1 MHLLIYIYIY
11 ASICTCIN
19 IYIYTVY
26 TFVCGKRQNLLIRGL
41 LFENGRL
48 TEITGWKRPKVT
60 MASSRCRCGILPLQ
74 QLGSVLC
81 CRAWTH
87 LVNKTVIYIYIYI
100 VMWYWK
106 WWELHKMLDLGISIN
121 HKTSLNIPRWS
132 EIMRWD
138 PAKAL
143 VRGNSTGYPSTFASP
158 LKRWVDAFSA
168 VAEWQGLMIIDI
180 NSS

>member
-1 MHLLIYIYIY
+1 MIWYNYYNIVYIDIHVYLCTYIIIYIY
-11 ASICTCIN
+11 S
-19 IYIYTVY
+19 IYICMWETPKLIVWEWKADRNHTVE
-26 TFVCGKRQNLLIRGL
+26 TTESDHGLEQVQMWHTTLAAAWIGFVMQGLNPLGK
-41 LFENGRL
+41 
-48 TEITGWKRPKVT
+48 
-60 MASSRCRCGILPLQ
+60 SDSD
-74 QLGSVLC
+74 
-81 CRAWTH
+81 
-87 LVNKTVIYIYIYI
+87 IYIYI

-121 HKTSLNIPRWS
+121 HKTNLNIPRWS